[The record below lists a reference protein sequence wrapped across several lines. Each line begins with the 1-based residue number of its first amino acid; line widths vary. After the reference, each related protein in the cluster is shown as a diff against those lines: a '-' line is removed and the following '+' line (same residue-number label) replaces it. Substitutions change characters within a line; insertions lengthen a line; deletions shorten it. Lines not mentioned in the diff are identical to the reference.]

1 MKAIVDCNSFY
12 CSCEKVFRPD
22 LLNKPIV
29 VLSNNDGCIISRND
43 EAKSLGV
50 KMAGPYYQAKSLIEE
65 NDVAVFSSNYNLYGD
80 MSERIMQT
88 LRGLAGEKNVEVYS
102 VDECFLN
109 LDHVPH
115 EQLHG
120 FCIYLK
126 KTIEQWTG
134 VEVSIGVATSKVLCK
149 VANRLSKKNK
159 KGTKGVVVLN
169 TEEDI
174 VNALKKTPVDAIWG
188 VGRRYALK
196 LEGMAIKTAWDLRNT
211 NEEWARIHLG
221 GVVGVRLIRELR
233 GEPCIEMKD
242 PLKVKKMIT
251 TTRMFGK
258 PVTELIHLKE
268 AVATY
273 ISRAAEKLRR
283 QFCCTRMIHVFVVN
297 NDYETTYKY
306 NPATHGCHTI
316 LPIAT
321 SLTNKLIEHALP
333 LVDHLYKKGSRYLKA
348 GVIFSSLVPDECI
361 QGNLFNASAK
371 DAQHLLMNTID
382 NINFSMRDDAIKFVS
397 SGLTRNWKMRQELRS
412 ARYTSRWEE
421 LKEVG

>member
-22 LLNKPIV
+22 LVNKPIV

-43 EAKSLGV
+43 EAKNLGV
-50 KMAGPYYQAKSLIEE
+50 KMAGAYYQAKSLIEE
-65 NDVAVFSSNYNLYGD
+65 NGIAVFSSNYNLYGD
-80 MSERIMQT
+80 MSQRIMQT
-88 LRGLAGEKNVEVYS
+88 LKGLAGENNVEVYS
-102 VDECFLN
+102 VDESFVN
-109 LDHVPH
+109 LSHVPQEQIH
-115 EQLHG
+115 E

-134 VEVSIGVATSKVLCK
+134 VAVSIGAATSKVLCK
-149 VANRLSKKNK
+149 VANRLSKKDK

-169 TEEDI
+169 TAEDI
-174 VNALKKTPVDAIWG
+174 AFALQKTPVDALWG
-188 VGRRYALK
+188 VGRRYAAK
-196 LEGMAIKTAWDLRNT
+196 LEDLGIITAWDLRNI
-211 NEEWARIHLG
+211 NEEWARTQLG

-242 PLKVKKMIT
+242 PLTIKKMIT

-258 PVTELIHLKE
+258 PVTELKHLKE

-273 ISRAAEKLRR
+273 VSRAAEKLRR
-283 QFCCTRMIHVFVVN
+283 QFFSTKVIYVFVVI

-306 NPATHGCHTI
+306 NPTTHGCHTI

-321 SLTNKLIEHALP
+321 SLTNELIEHALP
-333 LVDHLYKKGSRYLKA
+333 LVDQLYRKGSRYLKA

-371 DAQHLLMNTID
+371 DSQHLLMDTID

-397 SGLTRNWKMRQELRS
+397 SGLIRNWKMRQELRS
-412 ARYTSRWEE
+412 DRYTSRWNE
-421 LKEVG
+421 LREVY